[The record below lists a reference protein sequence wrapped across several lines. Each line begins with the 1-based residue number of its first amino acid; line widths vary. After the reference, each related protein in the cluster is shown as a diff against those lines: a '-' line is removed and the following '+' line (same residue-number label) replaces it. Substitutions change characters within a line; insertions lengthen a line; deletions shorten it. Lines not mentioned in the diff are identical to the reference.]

1 MKLLDPSFL
10 SFLTLFTISNDVS
23 LHKCDTVQLIQ
34 SSDCLSQSALLL
46 DNYFMAKI
54 SFLEPLVLTV
64 SQIFCSN
71 TFLLFISILSFLVNS
86 LFNAIN
92 LNSRLGYCNSA
103 INPVIYGLF
112 SRQFRAAFKRI
123 LCKVTS
129 NSWYPSPKSFFS
141 YFREK
146 IKCLQEEIIIH
157 QRFEVIFR

>member
-34 SSDCLSQSALLL
+34 SSDCLSQSALLP
-46 DNYFMAKI
+46 DNYFMATILI
-54 SFLEPLVLTV
+54 SFLEPLVSTV

-86 LFNAIN
+86 LFNAMN
-92 LNSRLGYCNSA
+92 LNSRLGYRNSA

-112 SRQFRAAFKRI
+112 SKEIRAAFKRI
-123 LCKVTS
+123 LCELFCKVTS
-129 NSWYPSPKSFFS
+129 
-141 YFREK
+141 
-146 IKCLQEEIIIH
+146 I
-157 QRFEVIFR
+157 